1 MYSSN
6 QQKIILA
13 VLVFLIIIGVG
24 YFYYSANQNS
34 EEKYLSDLKMENP
47 FKFPTKNV
55 DDVPKK
61 EVVYQNTLYSFTY
74 FDDLKISEWKDGD
87 FTSLNL
93 KSSDYK
99 ESEVG
104 EVTQGFK
111 IEIFTISKN
120 IYKTDYL
127 DFLDADKKDFGEQ
140 VYLEPNYNYEGKVFY
155 KKVLKGKGVK
165 NEYDNNNS
173 FMIIGLYNKESE
185 VVGQIIM
192 TTKSEDDLIYE
203 KIHHDLVKSFDWAK
217 IGNIL

>member
-61 EVVYQNTLYSFTY
+61 EVVYQNTLY
-74 FDDLKISEWKDGD
+74 